1 MEKRIVI
8 LGGGESGCGAA
19 ILAKKLGFD
28 VFLSDYGTIADKYKR
43 MLDEQEIPWEE
54 GKHTK
59 ELILNAGEVIKSPG
73 IPTTAP
79 MVRKLTDRGINV
91 ISEIE
96 FAGRYD
102 YAKKVCITGS
112 NGKTTTTSLIYHL
125 LKEAGMT
132 YDNVVK
138 TTVLLADIADF
149 KAVNEV
155 YAEYFTGDK
164 PARACYQAAA
174 LPLGVKVEIE
184 AIAVK

>member
-73 IPTTAP
+73 IPMLEYINLDDSTHVDFLEKVTDGNIERLLSTAC
-79 MVRKLTDRGINV
+79 RREG
-91 ISEIE
+91 
-96 FAGRYD
+96 
-102 YAKKVCITGS
+102 
-112 NGKTTTTSLIYHL
+112 
-125 LKEAGMT
+125 
-132 YDNVVK
+132 
-138 TTVLLADIADF
+138 
-149 KAVNEV
+149 
-155 YAEYFTGDK
+155 
-164 PARACYQAAA
+164 
-174 LPLGVKVEIE
+174 
-184 AIAVK
+184 